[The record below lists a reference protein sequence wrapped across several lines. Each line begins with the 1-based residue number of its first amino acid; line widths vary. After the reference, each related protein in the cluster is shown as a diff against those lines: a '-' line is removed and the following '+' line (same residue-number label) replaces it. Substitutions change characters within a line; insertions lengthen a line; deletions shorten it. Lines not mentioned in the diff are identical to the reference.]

1 MSLDM
6 VKDIEIVMISTNM
19 NRPSKKI
26 RLSRTYLINQE
37 EIFSNTNNTS
47 AKTVLT
53 LSKDIYEEKTSVF
66 NKNRDIKTLF
76 SNITPIECIDNSDE
90 EDTPVTI
97 DIYIDSQT
105 RDRFRE
111 ISPNTDIYRIINHY
125 DYDDILS
132 EYTELV

>member
-76 SNITPIECIDNSDE
+76 SNITPIEYIDNSDE
-90 EDTPVTI
+90 
-97 DIYIDSQT
+97 
-105 RDRFRE
+105 
-111 ISPNTDIYRIINHY
+111 
-125 DYDDILS
+125 
-132 EYTELV
+132 

>member
-1 MSLDM
+1 M
-6 VKDIEIVMISTNM
+6 K
-19 NRPSKKI
+19 RKHQ
-26 RLSRTYLINQE
+26 YLINRGIE
-37 EIFSNTNNTS
+37 
-47 AKTVLT
+47 
-53 LSKDIYEEKTSVF
+53 
-66 NKNRDIKTLF
+66 TLF